1 MRSTSVTRNTPID
14 ATSQGKRCFHSRLK
28 QDSPRPGLASIQ
40 HSLAPSL
47 LQSKLAR
54 RGISTPTDS
63 STFSH
68 AIDRLLD
75 LFSNV
80 MVSALIF
87 ISGGRAK
94 DILMLESARG
104 GFNGMVVFTQ
114 EAKISWCSSI
124 RQPSQDVPFNS
135 SHRSK
140 S

>member
-14 ATSQGKRCFHSRLK
+14 ATSQGKRRFHSHLK
-28 QDSPRPGLASIQ
+28 HDSPRPGLASIQ

-63 STFSH
+63 STLSH
-68 AIDRLLD
+68 A
-75 LFSNV
+75 

-94 DILMLESARG
+94 DILILESERG
-104 GFNGMVVFTQ
+104 GFNGMVVLHKKPRYLG
-114 EAKISWCSSI
+114 ALL
-124 RQPSQDVPFNS
+124 
-135 SHRSK
+135 
-140 S
+140 